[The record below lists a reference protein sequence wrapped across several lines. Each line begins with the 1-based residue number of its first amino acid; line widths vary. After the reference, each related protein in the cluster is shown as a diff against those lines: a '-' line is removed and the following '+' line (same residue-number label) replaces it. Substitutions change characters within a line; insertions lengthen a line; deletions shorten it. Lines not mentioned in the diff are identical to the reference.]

1 MEVEKTH
8 KDLVIKDQRFEKLL
22 MNNPDLLEFG
32 GVRLGKS
39 SKGEALVVAVGY
51 TTIKNSSPT
60 DKIRQL
66 TVSQQKAK
74 AALVGFLEG
83 EYIES
88 MTKFSEELSVTSTA
102 KEDLVEMRSLFNE
115 TMLSKIKGRIGSGL
129 ERIAF
134 WKSADGLAFY
144 QAVGFVVK

>member
-1 MEVEKTH
+1 
-8 KDLVIKDQRFEKLL
+8 
-22 MNNPDLLEFG
+22 
-32 GVRLGKS
+32 
-39 SKGEALVVAVGY
+39 
-51 TTIKNSSPT
+51 
-60 DKIRQL
+60 L

-83 EYIES
+83 EYVES
-88 MTKFSEELSVTSTA
+88 MTKFREELSVKSTA